1 MNTNIDNVC
10 KGLYNF
16 AQCLKEEVS
25 KKFKKVLLQNIST
38 PTNMSTVR
46 PQSYRHVSNPERP
59 WMLTG
64 GVALAIGV
72 VGIFSSGGTWSYI
85 LSAAGVGSLLYG
97 QSKKKRP
104 ENSNSNPTA
113 NSTIATSELKSYE
126 IAEKVIEI
134 SKSVEAKWRAK
145 VEECKS
151 SVQQAIQASSASE
164 EDKDSLLSQTYT
176 TERVSL
182 DFDTVVARL
191 ESSVVTSYLGILS
204 EYGIYVNRCIDKA
217 VNEQITIYNNISQK
231 L

>member
-10 KGLYNF
+10 KGLCNF

-25 KKFKKVLLQNIST
+25 KELKKVLPQNIST

-46 PQSYRHVSNPERP
+46 PQSARHVSNPERP
-59 WMLTG
+59 WMLAG
-64 GVALAIGV
+64 GVTLAIGV
-72 VGIFSSGGTWSYI
+72 VGIFSSGGTWSYL
-85 LSAAGVGSLLYG
+85 LSAAGAGSLLFG

-104 ENSNSNPTA
+104 ENSNSTA
-113 NSTIATSELKSYE
+113 NSTNATIELKSYE

-164 EDKDSLLSQTYT
+164 EAKDSLLSQTYT

-182 DFDTVVARL
+182 DFNSVVSRL
-191 ESSVVTSYLGILS
+191 ESGVVTSYPGILS
-204 EYGIYVNRCIDKA
+204 DYGIYVNRCIDKA
-217 VNEQITIYNNISQK
+217 VNEQISIYNNISQK